1 MRCASAT
8 HLALANSPHLLFACM
23 QFSFELATLELRFDI
38 CSFGD
43 HQRYETQPSPL
54 KLLVPYNCQ
63 EVLQLVITASK

>member
-1 MRCASAT
+1 
-8 HLALANSPHLLFACM
+8 M